1 MSNGKIYIT
10 ISDTRNG
17 SGGGV
22 SPDTLSETSE
32 QSQDKESALSKYARH
47 RFFNFVEGQAKQFV
61 NYSVNNIGNFTGNYQ
76 TQRDVQVIMDNASFL
91 INLGTSVASG
101 AKMGGVWGAV
111 IAGSIAISSKLINV
125 GYQEYSEQFQNRK
138 VNRNIDMMRRRL
150 GLEGLTDGS
159 RTGGY

>member
-1 MSNGKIYIT
+1 MSDGKIYIT

-17 SGGGV
+17 SGSGV
-22 SPDTLSETSE
+22 SPDAPSIEK
-32 QSQDKESALSKYARH
+32 QSQDKDSVLAKYAQH

-61 NYSVNNIGNFTGNYQ
+61 NYSVSNIGNFTGSYQ
-76 TQRDVQVIMDNASFL
+76 TQRDIQAMMSGASFL
-91 INLGTSVASG
+91 INLGTSIFAG
-101 AKMGGVWGAV
+101 LKMGGVPGAV
-111 IAGSIAISSKLINV
+111 IAGSIAVGSKLIDF

>member
-1 MSNGKIYIT
+1 MSDGKIYIT

-22 SPDTLSETSE
+22 SPDTQGE
-32 QSQDKESALSKYARH
+32 QSQDKDSAVGKYLQH

-61 NYSVNNIGNFTGNYQ
+61 NYTVSNIGNFTGSYE
-76 TQRDVQVIMDNASFL
+76 TQRDIQAVMESASFL
-91 INLGTSVASG
+91 INLGTSIASG

-111 IAGSIAISSKLINV
+111 IAGSIAVGSKAINF

-138 VNRNIDMMRRRL
+138 INRNIDMMRRRL